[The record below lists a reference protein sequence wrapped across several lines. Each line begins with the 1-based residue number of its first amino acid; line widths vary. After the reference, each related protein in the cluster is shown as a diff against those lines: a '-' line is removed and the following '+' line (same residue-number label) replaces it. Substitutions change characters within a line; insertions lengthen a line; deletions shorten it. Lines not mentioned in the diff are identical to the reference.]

1 MSPRPVRNASRKG
14 SVLVIAV
21 CFGAI
26 IGIALVSCLSL
37 VSSQNQAVVRSQSW
51 NLCIPVV
58 EAGIEEAMA
67 HLNNRNE
74 KSYAVNDWKQSGNEY
89 SRSRPLGKD
98 FYDVNIDLTA
108 PLAPIIVCT
117 GYVRAPFSFVNH
129 ELVAAAN
136 VDLGGVLYLSRAV
149 KATAV
154 RRPRFPTGMIAR
166 QRIDMNGNT
175 ITTDSFD
182 SKDPNHSTTNGLYD
196 PAKAKDHG
204 DVSTTAGGT
213 NIINVGNA
221 NIKGKLRTAPGGTSV
236 VGAMGTVGSL
246 AWHAAGKT
254 GIEPGW
260 SSDDLNVAFDDVKRP
275 FTGGAMVPSSGTIT
289 GTVVK
294 YLLTGGEYEIAS
306 LSIGSKEK
314 MVVSGHSVLLVNG
327 DVKTLGGIEIL
338 PGGSLELYVAG
349 AKADIGGAGINNSG
363 QAGNFIYYGLPSNT
377 SLTLSSNGDFTGAI
391 YAPAAELKL
400 SGGGSTT
407 LHFTG
412 ACVVKSIVVNGI
424 YQFHYDEALDHSGP
438 PGNFVIVSWVEL
450 DRAP

>member
-1 MSPRPVRNASRKG
+1 MSPRPVRNASCKG

-89 SRSRPLGKD
+89 SRSRPWGKD

-136 VDLGGVLYLSRAV
+136 VDLGGVSYLSRAV
-149 KATAV
+149 KAVAI

-196 PAKAKDHG
+196 PAKAKDNG

-236 VGAMGTVGSL
+236 VGAKGTVGSL

-275 FTGGAMVPSSGTIT
+275 FTGGAMAPSGGTVT

-294 YLLTGGEYEIAS
+294 YLLAGGNYEISS
-306 LSIGSKEK
+306 LSIASKEK

-327 DVKTLGGIEIL
+327 DVKTIGEIEIL

-349 AKADIGGAGINNSG
+349 AKADIGGTGINQNG
-363 QAGNFIYYGLPSNT
+363 QAGNFTYYGLPSNT

-391 YAPAAELKL
+391 YAPSAELKL

-412 ACVVKSIVVNGI
+412 ACVMKSIVVNGT

-450 DRAP
+450 DRGP

>member
-1 MSPRPVRNASRKG
+1 MSPRPVRNASSQG

-67 HLNNRNE
+67 HLNNKKE
-74 KSYAVNDWKQSGNEY
+74 TSYAVNGWKESGKDY
-89 SRSRPLGKD
+89 FRSRSFGNDYYEVKVNLADPLK
-98 FYDVNIDLTA
+98 
-108 PLAPIIVCT
+108 PIIVCT
-117 GYVRAPFSFVNH
+117 GYVRAPFLPSNH

-136 VDLGGVLYLSRAV
+136 VTLEGVAYIPRAV
-149 KATAV
+149 QVTAV

-182 SKDPNHSTTNGLYD
+182 SSDPNHSTTNGLYD
-196 PAKAKDHG
+196 PAKAKDNG

-221 NIKGKLRTAPGGTSV
+221 NIKGKLRTAPGGTTV
-236 VGAMGTVGSL
+236 VGASGTVGSL

-260 SSDDLNVAFDDVKRP
+260 SSDDLNVAFDPVQRP
-275 FTGGAMVPSSGTIT
+275 FNGGAMSPSSGTVT
-289 GTVVK
+289 GTVFK
-294 YLLTGGEYEIAS
+294 YLLTGGKYEISS

-314 MVVSGHSVLLVNG
+314 MAVTGHSILVVNG
-327 DVKTLGGIEIL
+327 DVKTIGAIEIL

-349 AKADIGGAGINNSG
+349 AKADIGGAGLNNTG
-363 QAGNFIYYGLPSNT
+363 RAGNFIYYGLPGNT
-377 SLTLSSNGDFTGAI
+377 SLTLPSNGDFTGAI
-391 YAPAAELKL
+391 YAPNAELSL
-400 SGGGSTT
+400 SGGGSTA

-412 ACVVKSIVVNGI
+412 ACVMKSITVNGI
-424 YQFHYDEALDHSGP
+424 YKFHYDEALDHSGP